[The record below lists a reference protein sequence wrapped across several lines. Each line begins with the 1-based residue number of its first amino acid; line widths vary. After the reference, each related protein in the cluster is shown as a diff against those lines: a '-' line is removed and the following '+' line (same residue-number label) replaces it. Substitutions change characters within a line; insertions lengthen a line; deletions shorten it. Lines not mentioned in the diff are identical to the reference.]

1 MRTIIFS
8 LLFFLIL
15 PIEALED
22 LGPVKDLMRID
33 EIEITGLKR
42 VEQEAVTEK
51 ITAKPGLIID
61 NYTLKS
67 DIEKIYALKYFEWVE
82 AHQIKRKG
90 KNVLQFRV
98 KEKPVVT
105 QILFEGNEEI
115 DDEDLGASLK
125 MKEFAILDINTVK
138 ADVESIQKQYEEKGY
153 YLAKATYSIKDLGN
167 DSLELTYDIKEYD
180 KVRVKKVIFLGNR
193 AFEDQELKSIMETQ
207 EEGLFSFM
215 SGSGNFKEFNFQTD
229 VERVKYF
236 YRTKGYLQVNIGTP
250 EITVS
255 KDKKWVFIT
264 MKVNEGPQF
273 SVNNITFNG
282 TMLFTEEEL
291 IENIKLKSGEIY
303 SEALLREDIQK
314 LTEMYQDEGYA
325 FANVLRTL
333 SIVPGENKVDVE
345 FSFEKGK
352 IAYFGEIRIKGNTKT
367 RDKVIRRELRI
378 QQGARFSGSSL
389 RRSRENVNRLGFFEP
404 QSVIFNTVS
413 PKGKDDVLDVE
424 IEVKERDT
432 GQITLG
438 AGYST
443 AGGGF
448 LNASIAQTNFRGLGQ
463 NLSFSFSLAENSQDM
478 TLSFTEPYLFDTQ
491 WTGGIDLYNRKD
503 ERSRSATFEEKGFAP
518 RLGHP
523 IAEYT
528 RLFITY
534 RYEDTQLRNDFD
546 PFLDL
551 SVENGIASSIT
562 VSIIH
567 DKRNNTFDPSGGYY
581 IRAAHELAGFG
592 YDKQWQKN
600 ELDTRYYMNPYGDF
614 VFRSRV
620 FASKLEQVDGR
631 PIPRGEK
638 FFLGGARNLRG
649 FEFEGIGP
657 RETGVITNSDG
668 SQTLVT
674 RNTRGRFM
682 TFTTLEVEHPLAR
695 EAGLRWVLFF
705 DAGHAGEFD
714 HVKIYKDYG
723 FGFRWF
729 SPIGV
734 LRFEFGYPLGK
745 EGEGAGSQFHFDV
758 GQLF

>member
-1 MRTIIFS
+1 
-8 LLFFLIL
+8 
-15 PIEALED
+15 
-22 LGPVKDLMRID
+22 LGPVRNLFKID
-33 EIEITGLKR
+33 EIEIQGLRR
-42 VEQEAVTEK
+42 VEKEAVTEK
-51 ITAKPGLIID
+51 ITSKKGFVLD
-61 NYTLKS
+61 NYTLRS
-67 DIEKIYALKYFEWVE
+67 DIQKIYALKYFESVE

-90 KNVLQFRV
+90 KNILQFIV
-98 KEKPVVT
+98 KEKPVIT
-105 QILFEGNEEI
+105 QILFKGNEEI
-115 DDEDLGASLK
+115 DDEDLSASMK

-138 ADVESIQKQYEEKGY
+138 SDVESIQKQYEEKGF
-153 YLAKATYSIKDLGN
+153 YLAKASYTIKDMGN
-167 DSLELTYDIKEYD
+167 DNLELTYHIKEYD

-193 AFEDQELKSIMETQ
+193 AFEDDQLKSIMETQ

-215 SGSGNFKEFNFQTD
+215 SGTGNFKEFNFQTD

-255 KDKKWVFIT
+255 QDKKWVFIT

-273 SVNNITFNG
+273 SVNDISFNG
-282 TMLFTEEEL
+282 TMLFTEDKL
-291 IENIKLKSGEIY
+291 RENIQLKKGEIY

-352 IAYFGEIRIKGNTKT
+352 IAYFGEIRIKGNNKT

-378 QQGARFSGSSL
+378 QEGARYSGSAL
-389 RRSRENVNRLGFFEP
+389 RRSKENVNRLGFFEP
-404 QSVIFNTVS
+404 QSVIFNQVS
-413 PKGKDDVLDVE
+413 PKGKDDVLDIEV
-424 IEVKERDT
+424 EVKERDT

-478 TLSFTEPYLFDTQ
+478 TLSFTEPYVFDTK

-503 ERSRSATFEEKGFAP
+503 ERSRSATYEQKGFAP

-528 RLFITY
+528 RMFLTY
-534 RYEDTQLRNDFD
+534 RYEDTQIKNEND
-546 PFLDL
+546 PFLDEN
-551 SVENGIASSIT
+551 VENGVASSVT
-562 VSIIH
+562 LSIVH

-581 IRAAHELAGFG
+581 FRVATEHTGFG
-592 YDKQWQKN
+592 YKKKWQKN
-600 ELDTRYYMNPYGDF
+600 EFDARYYNNLYGDL
-614 VFRSRV
+614 VFRSRL
-620 FASKLEQVDGR
+620 FAAKLENVDSS
-631 PIPRGEK
+631 PIPRSEK

-649 FEFEGIGP
+649 FEYEGVGP
-657 RETGVITNSDG
+657 QETKQNSDG
-668 SQTLVT
+668 LFIT

-682 TFTTLEVEHPLAR
+682 TFSTFEFEHPLAR

-705 DAGHAGEFD
+705 DAGHAGEYD
-714 HVKIYKDYG
+714 HIRIHKDYG

>member
-1 MRTIIFS
+1 MINHAF
-8 LLFFLIL
+8 
-15 PIEALED
+15 ALED
-22 LGPVKDLMRID
+22 LGPLKNLFKIEGV
-33 EIEITGLKR
+33 EIQGLKR
-42 VEQEAVTEK
+42 VEREAVTEK
-51 ITAKPGLIID
+51 ISAKKGLILD
-61 NYTLKS
+61 NYTLRS
-67 DIEKIYALKYFEWVE
+67 DIEKIYSLKYFESVE
-82 AHQIKRKG
+82 AHQIKKDG
-90 KNVLQFRV
+90 KDILQFVV
-98 KEKPVVT
+98 KEKPVIT
-105 QILFEGNEEI
+105 QIIYKGNEEI
-115 DDEDLGASLK
+115 DDDDLSASLK

-138 ADVESIQKQYEEKGY
+138 SDVEAIQKQYEEKGF
-153 YLAKATYSIKDLGN
+153 YLAKASYSIKDLGN
-167 DSLELTYDIKEYD
+167 DNLELTYEIKEFD
-180 KVRVKKVIFLGNR
+180 KVRVKKIIFLGNR
-193 AFEDQELKSIMETQ
+193 AFEDDQLKSIMETQ

-215 SGSGNFKEFNFQTD
+215 SGSGSFKEFNFQTD

-255 KDKKWVFIT
+255 QDKKWVFIT

-273 SVNNITFNG
+273 SVNEVTFNG
-282 TMLFTEEEL
+282 TMLFTEDKL
-291 IENIKLKSGEIY
+291 KENIKLKKDEVY

-352 IAYFGEIRIKGNTKT
+352 IAYFGEIRIKGNNKT
-367 RDKVIRRELRI
+367 RDKVVRRELRI
-378 QQGARFSGSSL
+378 QEGARYSGSAL
-389 RRSRENVNRLGFFEP
+389 RRSKENVNRLGFFEP
-404 QSVIFNTVS
+404 QSVIFNQVS
-413 PKGKDDVLDVE
+413 VKGRDDVLDVE

-448 LNASIAQTNFRGLGQ
+448 INASIAQTNFRGLGQ
-463 NLSFSFSLAENSQDM
+463 NLSFSFSLAEQSQDM
-478 TLSFTEPYLFDTQ
+478 TLSFTEPYVFDTE
-491 WTGGIDLYNRKD
+491 WTGGIDLYNQKD
-503 ERSRSATFEEKGFAP
+503 ERSLAGTFKRRGFAP

-528 RLFITY
+528 RLFLTY
-534 RYEDTQLRNDFD
+534 RYEDREIANQTD
-546 PFLDL
+546 PFLQLD
-551 SVENGIASSIT
+551 VENGVASSVT
-562 VSIIH
+562 LSIVH
-567 DKRNNTFDPSGGYY
+567 DKRNNTFDPSGGYFV
-581 IRAAHELAGFG
+581 RVATEHAGFG
-592 YDKQWQKN
+592 FNKYWQKN
-600 ELDTRYYMNPYGDF
+600 EFDTRYYKNPIGDL
-614 VFRSRV
+614 VFKTRL
-620 FASKLEQVDGR
+620 FAAKLEQVDGR
-631 PIPRGEK
+631 PIPRSEK

-649 FEFEGIGP
+649 FEFEGVGP
-657 RETGVITNSDG
+657 IEGDFIENPDG
-668 SQTLVT
+668 SRTFVE

-682 TFTTLEVEHPLAR
+682 TYTTLELEHPLAR

-705 DAGHAGEFD
+705 DAGHAGEYD
-714 HVKIYKDYG
+714 QIKIFKNYG

-734 LRFEFGYPLGK
+734 LRFEFGYPLGD